1 MQGGG
6 ERIFIRQVA
15 SPGSQGR
22 GLMNSELVS
31 VAAGAG
37 PMLLF
42 LPGGAVLFRGSDFGE
57 INGYHFIAKAGG
69 FIL

>member
-1 MQGGG
+1 
-6 ERIFIRQVA
+6 
-15 SPGSQGR
+15 
-22 GLMNSELVS
+22 
-31 VAAGAG
+31 
-37 PMLLF
+37 MLLF